1 MAEHKIQNN
10 SRLSAIFRAFQPD
23 GRLSYFLV
31 GHSVQAKSF
40 KSYITTCMVWI
51 EIFLQSIRIVS
62 YFLCQ
67 KDEQTSSYMV
77 ILAVRSI
84 TQYPNTV
91 SQSAIVVG
99 DVHVYLW
106 LN

>member
-1 MAEHKIQNN
+1 
-10 SRLSAIFRAFQPD
+10 
-23 GRLSYFLV
+23 
-31 GHSVQAKSF
+31 
-40 KSYITTCMVWI
+40 MVWT

-67 KDEQTSSYMV
+67 KNEQTSSYTV

-84 TQYPNTV
+84 AQYPNTV
-91 SQSAIVVG
+91 SQSAVVVQ